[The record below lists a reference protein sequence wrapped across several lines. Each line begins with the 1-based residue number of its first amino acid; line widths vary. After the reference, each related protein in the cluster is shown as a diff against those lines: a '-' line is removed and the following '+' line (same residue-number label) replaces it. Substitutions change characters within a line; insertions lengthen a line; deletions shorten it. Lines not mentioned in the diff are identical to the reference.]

1 MKLICNYSIL
11 RFLPYPETGEFVN
24 IGIVLIANN
33 GDFRF
38 KIEKK
43 RQRVTSFFP
52 SLDAQI
58 FLRARKEMEA
68 ELTRLSGF
76 FTSHRPDLNAL
87 LGTFKH
93 LIHPRETMMRFSDP
107 GTMAIENANQAIGSL
122 FDHYVNHSF
131 ATKEYQET
139 VLERQLGKL
148 LSASNL
154 KQRYNEQ
161 KLGTAD
167 YPVKFPFVMVSGA
180 QPVQALKPIHLGHD
194 EPAKIIE
201 HGDAWI
207 SKIRRLSAVGQLAK
221 DTLFI
226 AGPPEQGKTKLQ
238 KAFQEICAELSC
250 FQVCELQ
257 PLPKVPAGCS
267 MKSRKESR
275 TPFTDDSARPS
286 AGLFVPANTCDQRPP
301 SSSSLD

>member
-1 MKLICNYSIL
+1 MKYICNYSIL

-43 RQRVTSFFP
+43 RQRITNFFP
-52 SLDAQI
+52 SLEAKI
-58 FLRARKEMEA
+58 FVRARREIDV
-68 ELTRLSGF
+68 ELARLSGF
-76 FTSHRPDLNAL
+76 LTVNREDISL
-87 LGTFKH
+87 LLSTFKH

-107 GTMAIENANQAIGSL
+107 GTMATDNADQALATL

-148 LSASNL
+148 LAASNL
-154 KQRYNEQ
+154 KQRYSEQ
-161 KLGTAD
+161 KLGNAD
-167 YPVKFPFVMVSGA
+167 YPVKFPFVLMSGTE
-180 QPVQALKPIHLGHD
+180 PVQALKPIHLGHD
-194 EPAKIIE
+194 ESSKIIE

-207 SKIRRLSAVGQLAK
+207 SKIRRLSAAGQLAK

-226 AGPPEQGKTKLQ
+226 AGPPEEGKPKLLKAYREIAEELKTFPGIRVTSSAEGKSVIIDQIKQGIPDTLH
-238 KAFQEICAELSC
+238 
-250 FQVCELQ
+250 
-257 PLPKVPAGCS
+257 
-267 MKSRKESR
+267 
-275 TPFTDDSARPS
+275 
-286 AGLFVPANTCDQRPP
+286 
-301 SSSSLD
+301 

>member
-1 MKLICNYSIL
+1 MKYICNYSIL

-43 RQRVTSFFP
+43 RQRITNFFP
-52 SLDAQI
+52 SLDAKI
-58 FLRARKEMEA
+58 LLRARREIET

-76 FTSHRPDLNAL
+76 FTANRADISVL

-107 GTMAIENANQAIGSL
+107 GTIATDNSNQALSEL
-122 FDHYVNHSF
+122 FEHYVNHSF

-148 LSASNL
+148 LTASNL
-154 KQRYNEQ
+154 KQRYSEQ

-167 YPVKFPFVMVSGA
+167 YTVKFPFVMMSGA
-180 QPVQALKPIHLGHD
+180 QPVQALKPIHLGHN
-194 EPAKIIE
+194 EPSKIFE

-207 SKIRRLSAVGQLAK
+207 SKVRRLSASDQLAN
-221 DTLFI
+221 DTLFVT
-226 AGPPEQGKTKLQ
+226 GPPEEGKVKLL
-238 KAFQEICAELSC
+238 KAYREICEELKRFPGVRVTSTAEGRTSL
-250 FQVCELQ
+250 LQ
-257 PLPKVPAGCS
+257 QIKEGLPAVI
-267 MKSRKESR
+267 
-275 TPFTDDSARPS
+275 
-286 AGLFVPANTCDQRPP
+286 
-301 SSSSLD
+301 

>member
-1 MKLICNYSIL
+1 MNYICNYSIL

-24 IGIVLIANN
+24 IGVVLIANN

-43 RQRVTSFFP
+43 RQRVTNFFP
-52 SLDAQI
+52 SLESKI
-58 FLRARKEMEA
+58 FVRARQEINA
-68 ELTRLSGF
+68 ELARLSGY
-76 FTSHRPDLNAL
+76 FTTNRDDIPAL
-87 LGTFKH
+87 LNTFKH

-107 GTMAIENANQAIGSL
+107 GTIATNNADIALSKL

-148 LSASNL
+148 LTSSNL
-154 KQRYNEQ
+154 KQKYTEQ

-167 YPVKFPFVMVSGA
+167 YPVKFPFVLMSGMNA
-180 QPVQALKPIHLGHD
+180 VQALKPIHLGHD
-194 EPAKIIE
+194 EPSKIIE

-207 SKIRRLSAVGQLAK
+207 SKVRRLKAAGQLAE

-226 AGPPEQGKTKLQ
+226 AGPPEDGKPKLLKAYREISDELKSFPGVRVTSTAESQNQILDQIKQG
-238 KAFQEICAELSC
+238 I
-250 FQVCELQ
+250 
-257 PLPKVPAGCS
+257 P
-267 MKSRKESR
+267 
-275 TPFTDDSARPS
+275 DS
-286 AGLFVPANTCDQRPP
+286 LH
-301 SSSSLD
+301 

>member
-1 MKLICNYSIL
+1 MKYICNYSIL

-43 RQRVTSFFP
+43 RQRITNFFP
-52 SLDAQI
+52 SLDAKI
-58 FLRARKEMEA
+58 FLRARKEIDV
-68 ELTRLSGF
+68 ELARLSGF
-76 FTSHRPDLNAL
+76 LTVNREDVSL
-87 LGTFKH
+87 LLSTFKH

-107 GTMAIENANQAIGSL
+107 GTMATDNADQALATL

-148 LSASNL
+148 LAASNL
-154 KQRYNEQ
+154 KQRYSEQ
-161 KLGTAD
+161 KLGNAD
-167 YPVKFPFVMVSGA
+167 YPVKFPFVLMSGA
-180 QPVQALKPIHLGHD
+180 EPVQALKPIHLGHD
-194 EPAKIIE
+194 ESSKIIE

-207 SKIRRLSAVGQLAK
+207 SKIRRLNAAGQLAK

-226 AGPPEQGKTKLQ
+226 AGPPEDGKPKLLKAYREIAEELKTFPGIRVTSSEEGKSVILDQIKQGIPDTLH
-238 KAFQEICAELSC
+238 
-250 FQVCELQ
+250 
-257 PLPKVPAGCS
+257 
-267 MKSRKESR
+267 
-275 TPFTDDSARPS
+275 
-286 AGLFVPANTCDQRPP
+286 
-301 SSSSLD
+301 

>member
-1 MKLICNYSIL
+1 MKYICNYSIL

-43 RQRVTSFFP
+43 RQRITNFFP
-52 SLDAQI
+52 SLDAKI
-58 FLRARKEMEA
+58 FLRARKEIDV
-68 ELTRLSGF
+68 ELARLSGF
-76 FTSHRPDLNAL
+76 LTVNREDVSL
-87 LGTFKH
+87 LLSTFKH

-107 GTMAIENANQAIGSL
+107 GTMATDNADQALATL

-148 LSASNL
+148 LAASNL
-154 KQRYNEQ
+154 KQRYSEQ
-161 KLGTAD
+161 KLGNAD
-167 YPVKFPFVMVSGA
+167 YPVKFPFVLMSGA
-180 QPVQALKPIHLGHD
+180 EPVQALKPIHLGHD
-194 EPAKIIE
+194 ESSKIIE

-207 SKIRRLSAVGQLAK
+207 SKIRRLNAAGQLAK

-226 AGPPEQGKTKLQ
+226 AGPPEEGKPKLLKAYREIAEELKTFPGIRVTSSAEGKSVILDQIKQGIPDTLH
-238 KAFQEICAELSC
+238 
-250 FQVCELQ
+250 
-257 PLPKVPAGCS
+257 
-267 MKSRKESR
+267 
-275 TPFTDDSARPS
+275 
-286 AGLFVPANTCDQRPP
+286 
-301 SSSSLD
+301 

>member
-1 MKLICNYSIL
+1 MKYVCNYSIL

-43 RQRVTSFFP
+43 RQRVTNFFP
-52 SLDAQI
+52 SLDSKI
-58 FLRARKEMEA
+58 FQRARRETEA
-68 ELTRLSGF
+68 ELARLSGF
-76 FTSHRPDLNAL
+76 FTHNRQDISGL
-87 LGTFKH
+87 LATFKH
-93 LIHPRETMMRFSDP
+93 LIHPRETMMRFSEP
-107 GTMAIENANQAIGSL
+107 GTMAIENADSAAVAL

-131 ATKEYQET
+131 ATKEYQES

-148 LSASNL
+148 LSDSNL
-154 KQRYNEQ
+154 RQRYSEQ

-167 YPVKFPFVMVSGA
+167 YPVKFPFVFVGESVA
-180 QPVQALKPIHLGHD
+180 VQALKPIHLGHD

-207 SKIRRLSAVGQLAK
+207 SKVKRLNAVGQLAL

-226 AGPPEQGKTKLQ
+226 AGPPEEGKPKLLR
-238 KAFQEICAELSC
+238 AYREICDELRTYPGVRVTSIAEG
-250 FQVCELQ
+250 ELGILKQ
-257 PLPKVPAGCS
+257 INKGIPA
-267 MKSRKESR
+267 
-275 TPFTDDSARPS
+275 
-286 AGLFVPANTCDQRPP
+286 
-301 SSSSLD
+301 SLVIQH

>member
-1 MKLICNYSIL
+1 MKYICNYSIL

-43 RQRVTSFFP
+43 RQRITNFFP
-52 SLDAQI
+52 SLEAKI
-58 FLRARKEMEA
+58 FVRARREIDV
-68 ELTRLSGF
+68 ELARLSGF
-76 FTSHRPDLNAL
+76 LTVNREDISL
-87 LGTFKH
+87 LLSTFKH

-107 GTMAIENANQAIGSL
+107 GTMATDNADQALATL

-148 LSASNL
+148 LAASNL
-154 KQRYNEQ
+154 KQRYSEQ
-161 KLGTAD
+161 KLGNAD
-167 YPVKFPFVMVSGA
+167 YPVKFPFVLMSGTE
-180 QPVQALKPIHLGHD
+180 PVQALKPIHLGHD
-194 EPAKIIE
+194 ESSKIIE

-207 SKIRRLSAVGQLAK
+207 SKIRRLSAAGQLAK

-226 AGPPEQGKTKLQ
+226 AGPPEEGKPKLL
-238 KAFQEICAELSC
+238 KAYREIAE
-250 FQVCELQ
+250 ELQ
-257 PLPKVPAGCS
+257 TFPGIRVTSSAEG
-267 MKSRKESR
+267 KS
-275 TPFTDDSARPS
+275 
-286 AGLFVPANTCDQRPP
+286 VIIDQIKQGIPDT
-301 SSSSLD
+301 LH

>member
-1 MKLICNYSIL
+1 MKYVCNYSIL

-24 IGIVLIANN
+24 IGIVLIADN

-43 RQRVTSFFP
+43 RQRVTNFFP
-52 SLDAQI
+52 SLESKI
-58 FLRARKEMEA
+58 YLRARREMET
-68 ELTRLSGF
+68 ELYRISGF
-76 FTSHRPDLNAL
+76 FTENRDEMSTL

-107 GTMAIENANQAIGSL
+107 GTLAIDDTTQAVNSL

-148 LSASNL
+148 LSANNL
-154 KQRYNEQ
+154 KQRYSEQ
-161 KLGTAD
+161 RLGTAD
-167 YPVKFPFVMVSGA
+167 YPVKFPFVMVQGIE
-180 QPVQALKPIHLGHD
+180 PVQALKPIHLGHD
-194 EPAKIIE
+194 EPSKIIE

-207 SKIRRLSAVGQLAK
+207 SKIRRLNSAGGLAR

-226 AGPPEQGKTKLQ
+226 AGPPEDGKVKLLR
-238 KAFQEICAELSC
+238 AFREICEELKGFPGVRVTSTAENRDRLL
-250 FQVCELQ
+250 EEIRKGI
-257 PLPKVPAGCS
+257 PK
-267 MKSRKESR
+267 
-275 TPFTDDSARPS
+275 
-286 AGLFVPANTCDQRPP
+286 
-301 SSSSLD
+301 SLH

>member
-1 MKLICNYSIL
+1 MKYICNYSIL

-38 KIEKK
+38 KVEKK
-43 RQRVTSFFP
+43 RQRITHFFPKLDPKTFMRARREMDAELNRLSSFFTANR
-52 SLDAQI
+52 SD
-58 FLRARKEMEA
+58 
-68 ELTRLSGF
+68 LSM
-76 FTSHRPDLNAL
+76 L

-107 GTMAIENANQAIGSL
+107 GTMAIENANQALDTL

-148 LSASNL
+148 LFANNL
-154 KQRYNEQ
+154 KQRYSEQ
-161 KLGTAD
+161 KLGTTD
-167 YPVKFPFVMVSGA
+167 YVVKFPFVMMDGI

-194 EPAKIIE
+194 ESGKIIE

-207 SKIRRLSAVGQLAK
+207 SKIRRLSIAGDLAQ

-226 AGPPEQGKTKLQ
+226 AGPPEEKPKLL
-238 KAFQEICAELSC
+238 KAFREICE
-250 FQVCELQ
+250 ELQ
-257 PLPKVPAGCS
+257 SFAGVRITS
-267 MKSRKESR
+267 TAEGKSAILEDIRKGIPTSIH
-275 TPFTDDSARPS
+275 
-286 AGLFVPANTCDQRPP
+286 
-301 SSSSLD
+301 

>member
-1 MKLICNYSIL
+1 MKYICNYSIL

-43 RQRVTSFFP
+43 RQRVTNFFP
-52 SLDAQI
+52 SLDAKI
-58 FLRARKEMEA
+58 FLRARKEIDV
-68 ELTRLSGF
+68 ELARLSGF
-76 FTSHRPDLNAL
+76 LTVNREDVSL
-87 LGTFKH
+87 LLSTFKH

-107 GTMAIENANQAIGSL
+107 GTMATDNADQALATL

-148 LSASNL
+148 LAASNL
-154 KQRYNEQ
+154 KQRYSEQ
-161 KLGTAD
+161 KLGNAD
-167 YPVKFPFVMVSGA
+167 YPVKFPFVLMSGGE
-180 QPVQALKPIHLGHD
+180 PVQALKPIHLGHD
-194 EPAKIIE
+194 ESSKIIE

-207 SKIRRLSAVGQLAK
+207 SKIRRLNAVGQLAK

-226 AGPPEQGKTKLQ
+226 AGPPEDGKPKLLKAYREIAEELKTFPGIRVTSSAEGKSVILDQIKQGIPDTLH
-238 KAFQEICAELSC
+238 
-250 FQVCELQ
+250 
-257 PLPKVPAGCS
+257 
-267 MKSRKESR
+267 
-275 TPFTDDSARPS
+275 
-286 AGLFVPANTCDQRPP
+286 
-301 SSSSLD
+301 

>member
-1 MKLICNYSIL
+1 MKYICNYSIL

-43 RQRVTSFFP
+43 RQRITNFFP
-52 SLDAQI
+52 SLDAKI
-58 FLRARKEMEA
+58 FVRARREIDV

-76 FTSHRPDLNAL
+76 LTVNREDVGL
-87 LGTFKH
+87 LLSTFKH

-107 GTMAIENANQAIGSL
+107 GTMATDNADQALATL

-139 VLERQLGKL
+139 FLERQLGKL
-148 LSASNL
+148 LAASNL
-154 KQRYNEQ
+154 KQRYSEQ
-161 KLGTAD
+161 KLGNAD
-167 YPVKFPFVMVSGA
+167 YPVKFPFVLMSGIE
-180 QPVQALKPIHLGHD
+180 PVQALKPIHLGHD
-194 EPAKIIE
+194 ESAKIIE

-207 SKIRRLSAVGQLAK
+207 SKIRRLNAAGQLAK

-226 AGPPEQGKTKLQ
+226 AGPPEEGKPKLLKAYREISEELKSFPGIRVTSSEEGKSALLEKIKQGIPDILH
-238 KAFQEICAELSC
+238 
-250 FQVCELQ
+250 
-257 PLPKVPAGCS
+257 
-267 MKSRKESR
+267 
-275 TPFTDDSARPS
+275 
-286 AGLFVPANTCDQRPP
+286 
-301 SSSSLD
+301 

>member
-1 MKLICNYSIL
+1 MKYICNYSIL

-43 RQRVTSFFP
+43 RQRITNFFP
-52 SLDAQI
+52 SLEAKI
-58 FLRARKEMEA
+58 FVRARREIDV
-68 ELTRLSGF
+68 ELARLSGF
-76 FTSHRPDLNAL
+76 LTVNREDISL
-87 LGTFKH
+87 LLSTFKH

-107 GTMAIENANQAIGSL
+107 GTMATDNADQALATL

-148 LSASNL
+148 LAASNL
-154 KQRYNEQ
+154 KQRYSEQ
-161 KLGTAD
+161 KLGNAD
-167 YPVKFPFVMVSGA
+167 YPVKFPFVLMSGTE
-180 QPVQALKPIHLGHD
+180 PVQALKPIHLGHD
-194 EPAKIIE
+194 ESSKIIE

-207 SKIRRLSAVGQLAK
+207 SKIRRLSTAGQLAK

-226 AGPPEQGKTKLQ
+226 AGPPEEGKPKLLKAYREIAEEL
-238 KAFQEICAELSC
+238 KAFPGIRVTSSAE
-250 FQVCELQ
+250 
-257 PLPKVPAGCS
+257 G
-267 MKSRKESR
+267 KS
-275 TPFTDDSARPS
+275 
-286 AGLFVPANTCDQRPP
+286 VIIDQIKQGIPDT
-301 SSSSLD
+301 LH

>member
-1 MKLICNYSIL
+1 MKYICNYSIL

-43 RQRVTSFFP
+43 RQRITNFFP
-52 SLDAQI
+52 SLDAKI
-58 FLRARKEMEA
+58 FLRARKEIDV
-68 ELTRLSGF
+68 ELARLSGF
-76 FTSHRPDLNAL
+76 LTVNREDVSL
-87 LGTFKH
+87 LISTFKH

-107 GTMAIENANQAIGSL
+107 GTMATDNADQALATL

-148 LSASNL
+148 LAASNL
-154 KQRYNEQ
+154 KQRYSEQ
-161 KLGTAD
+161 KLGNAD
-167 YPVKFPFVMVSGA
+167 YPVKFPFVLMSGA
-180 QPVQALKPIHLGHD
+180 EPVQALKPIHLGHD
-194 EPAKIIE
+194 ESSKIIE

-207 SKIRRLSAVGQLAK
+207 SKIRRLNAAGQLAK

-226 AGPPEQGKTKLQ
+226 AGPPEDGKPKLLKAYREIAEELKTFPGIRVTSSAEGKSVILDQIKQGIPDTLH
-238 KAFQEICAELSC
+238 
-250 FQVCELQ
+250 
-257 PLPKVPAGCS
+257 
-267 MKSRKESR
+267 
-275 TPFTDDSARPS
+275 
-286 AGLFVPANTCDQRPP
+286 
-301 SSSSLD
+301 

>member
-1 MKLICNYSIL
+1 MKYICNYSIL

-24 IGIVLIANN
+24 IGVVLIANN

-43 RQRVTSFFP
+43 RQRVTNFFP
-52 SLDAQI
+52 SLDSKI
-58 FLRARKEMEA
+58 FLRARREMET
-68 ELTRLSGF
+68 ELARLSGF
-76 FTSHRPDLNAL
+76 FTENRSDLPAL

-107 GTMAIENANQAIGSL
+107 GTMAIENANQAATEL

-139 VLERQLGKL
+139 KLERQLGKL
-148 LSASNL
+148 LSANNL
-154 KQRYNEQ
+154 KQRYSEHR
-161 KLGTAD
+161 LGTTD
-167 YPVKFPFVMVSGA
+167 YPVKFPFVMINGV

-194 EPAKIIE
+194 EPSKIIE

-207 SKIRRLSAVGQLAK
+207 SKVRRLCSAEQMAL

-226 AGPPEQGKTKLQ
+226 AGPPEDGKPKLL
-238 KAFQEICAELSC
+238 KAFREICEELKSYPGVRVTSTAE
-250 FQVCELQ
+250 
-257 PLPKVPAGCS
+257 G
-267 MKSRKESR
+267 RKTLLEEIR
-275 TPFTDDSARPS
+275 KGIPETIH
-286 AGLFVPANTCDQRPP
+286 
-301 SSSSLD
+301 

>member
-1 MKLICNYSIL
+1 MKYICNYSIL

-43 RQRVTSFFP
+43 RQRITNFFP
-52 SLDAQI
+52 SLEAKI
-58 FLRARKEMEA
+58 FVRARREIDV
-68 ELTRLSGF
+68 ELARLSGF
-76 FTSHRPDLNAL
+76 LTVNREDVSL
-87 LGTFKH
+87 LLSTFKH

-107 GTMAIENANQAIGSL
+107 GTMATDNADQALATL

-148 LSASNL
+148 LAASNL
-154 KQRYNEQ
+154 KQRYSEQ
-161 KLGTAD
+161 KLGNAD
-167 YPVKFPFVMVSGA
+167 YPVKFPFVLMSGA
-180 QPVQALKPIHLGHD
+180 EPVQALKPIHLGHD
-194 EPAKIIE
+194 ESSKIIE

-207 SKIRRLSAVGQLAK
+207 SKIRRLNAAGQLAK

-226 AGPPEQGKTKLQ
+226 AGPPEEGKPKLLKAYREIAEELKTFPGIRVTSSAEGKSVILDQIKQGIPDTLH
-238 KAFQEICAELSC
+238 
-250 FQVCELQ
+250 
-257 PLPKVPAGCS
+257 
-267 MKSRKESR
+267 
-275 TPFTDDSARPS
+275 
-286 AGLFVPANTCDQRPP
+286 
-301 SSSSLD
+301 

>member
-1 MKLICNYSIL
+1 MKYICNYSIL

-43 RQRVTSFFP
+43 RQRITNFFP
-52 SLDAQI
+52 SLDAKI
-58 FLRARKEMEA
+58 FVRARREIDV

-76 FTSHRPDLNAL
+76 LTVNREDVGL
-87 LGTFKH
+87 LLSTFKH

-107 GTMAIENANQAIGSL
+107 GTMATDNADQALATL

-139 VLERQLGKL
+139 FLERQLGKL
-148 LSASNL
+148 LAASNL
-154 KQRYNEQ
+154 KQRYSEQ
-161 KLGTAD
+161 KLGNSD
-167 YPVKFPFVMVSGA
+167 YPVKFPFVLMSGIE
-180 QPVQALKPIHLGHD
+180 PVQALKPIHLGHD
-194 EPAKIIE
+194 ESAKIIE

-207 SKIRRLSAVGQLAK
+207 SKIRRLNAAGQLAK

-226 AGPPEQGKTKLQ
+226 AGPPEEGKPKLLEAYREISEELKSFPGIRVTSSEEGKSALLEKIKQGIPDTLH
-238 KAFQEICAELSC
+238 
-250 FQVCELQ
+250 
-257 PLPKVPAGCS
+257 
-267 MKSRKESR
+267 
-275 TPFTDDSARPS
+275 
-286 AGLFVPANTCDQRPP
+286 
-301 SSSSLD
+301 

>member
-1 MKLICNYSIL
+1 MKYICNYSIL

-43 RQRVTSFFP
+43 RQRITNFFP
-52 SLDAQI
+52 SLEAKI
-58 FLRARKEMEA
+58 FVRARREIDV
-68 ELTRLSGF
+68 ELARLSGF
-76 FTSHRPDLNAL
+76 LTVNREDISL
-87 LGTFKH
+87 LLSTFKH

-107 GTMAIENANQAIGSL
+107 GTMATDNADQALATL

-148 LSASNL
+148 LAASNL
-154 KQRYNEQ
+154 KQRYSEQ
-161 KLGTAD
+161 KLGNAD
-167 YPVKFPFVMVSGA
+167 YPVKFPFVLMIGTE
-180 QPVQALKPIHLGHD
+180 PVQALKPIHLGHD
-194 EPAKIIE
+194 ESSKIIE

-207 SKIRRLSAVGQLAK
+207 SKIRRLSAAGQLAK

-226 AGPPEQGKTKLQ
+226 AGPPEEGKPKLLKAYREIAEELKTFPGIRVTSSAEGKSVIIDQIKQGIPDTLH
-238 KAFQEICAELSC
+238 
-250 FQVCELQ
+250 
-257 PLPKVPAGCS
+257 
-267 MKSRKESR
+267 
-275 TPFTDDSARPS
+275 
-286 AGLFVPANTCDQRPP
+286 
-301 SSSSLD
+301 

>member
-1 MKLICNYSIL
+1 MKYICNYSIL

-43 RQRVTSFFP
+43 RQRVTNFFP
-52 SLDAQI
+52 SLDAKI
-58 FLRARKEMEA
+58 FVRARREIDV
-68 ELTRLSGF
+68 ELARLSGF
-76 FTSHRPDLNAL
+76 LTVNREDTAL
-87 LGTFKH
+87 LLSTFKH

-107 GTMAIENANQAIGSL
+107 GTMATNSADQALGTL

-154 KQRYNEQ
+154 KQRYSEQ
-161 KLGTAD
+161 KLGNVD
-167 YPVKFPFVMVSGA
+167 YPVKFPFVLMNGTD
-180 QPVQALKPIHLGHD
+180 PVQALKPIHLGHD
-194 EPAKIIE
+194 EPNKIIE

-207 SKIRRLSAVGQLAK
+207 SKIRRLSAAGQLAK

-226 AGPPEQGKTKLQ
+226 AGPPEEGRPKLLKAYREISEELKSFPGIRVTSSEEGKSVILDQIKQGIPGTLH
-238 KAFQEICAELSC
+238 
-250 FQVCELQ
+250 
-257 PLPKVPAGCS
+257 
-267 MKSRKESR
+267 
-275 TPFTDDSARPS
+275 
-286 AGLFVPANTCDQRPP
+286 
-301 SSSSLD
+301 